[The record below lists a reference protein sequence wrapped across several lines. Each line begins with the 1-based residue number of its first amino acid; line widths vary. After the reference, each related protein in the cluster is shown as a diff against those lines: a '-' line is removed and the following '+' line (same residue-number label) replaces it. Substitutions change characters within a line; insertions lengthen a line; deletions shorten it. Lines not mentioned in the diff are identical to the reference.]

1 MSRNEKRYKHKRPF
15 LSLEK
20 VGGGRIIRL
29 LVRQASE
36 TGYIECD
43 PNGVFDMAYPGSPYR
58 RARVKDYGHVASAL
72 MSGEPSQHVFLLYDI

>member
-1 MSRNEKRYKHKRPF
+1 MSRNEKRYTHKRPF

-20 VGGGRIIRL
+20 VGGGVIRL

-43 PNGVFDMAYPGSPYR
+43 SKGVFDMAYPGSPYR

-72 MSGEPSQHVFLLYDI
+72 MSGEPSQHVFLLCDI

>member
-1 MSRNEKRYKHKRPF
+1 MSRNEKRYTHKRPF
-15 LSLEK
+15 LSVEK
-20 VGGGRIIRL
+20 VGGVIRL

-43 PNGVFDMAYPGSPYR
+43 PKGVFDMAYPGSPYR

>member
-20 VGGGRIIRL
+20 VGGVIRL

-43 PNGVFDMAYPGSPYR
+43 PKGVFDMAYPGSPYR
-58 RARVKDYGHVASAL
+58 RARVKDYGRQASSL
-72 MSGEPSQHVFLLYDI
+72 MSGEPTQCVFIVYDI